1 MALGYK
7 RCAAEW
13 QVLCCVLFL
22 SVIPVVIGEM
32 SYSIVEEMKRG
43 SVVGSLANDLGLDVK
58 KLAARRARIDFQG
71 RRRYC
76 DINLDTGDFIV
87 QERIDREEL
96 CGTTSSCVLHFEF
109 VLENPLE
116 LHNVALN
123 IEDINDNPPSFPK
136 DVIKLEISESAVT
149 GARFPLDR
157 AHDPDIGIN
166 SVQDYMLASNEHFVL
181 HVYTSSERGK
191 YGEIVLEHDLDRE
204 MQQQHSL
211 LLTAIDGGAQQKSG
225 TVLIDIIVLDAND
238 NVPLF
243 SETLYKVNLTENSPL
258 DTLVVTVSAIDKD
271 EGANGEV
278 TFEFSH
284 ISEKARPLFSIDP
297 RTGNIKVVGKI
308 DFEEATYHEIEVQ
321 AKDGAGLAGHCKV
334 FVEITDINDN
344 APVITVKSLFNP
356 IPENSPPGTEVAII
370 NVQDQDSG
378 ENSKVVCFILVNV
391 PFKLRSSVRNYYS
404 LETKTVLDRE
414 EVSEFN
420 ITITATDKGFPPLSS
435 STTILFT
442 ISDINDNSPIFN
454 QSSYSAYVVE
464 NNKPG
469 LSICSVQA
477 RDPDWKQ
484 NGTVSYSLLPS
495 DVHGMPL
502 SSCISINPDSGVI
515 HAVRTFDYEQFRHFQ
530 FYVLAKD
537 KGSPPLSSNVTVNI
551 FITDQNDNFPQ
562 ILYPGQSESSFMTE
576 VMPKSVHKGNL
587 VSKVVAVDADSGQN
601 AWLSYQM
608 LKTTDLG
615 LFTIGL
621 HSGEIRTLRDISEVD
636 AIQQRLIILV
646 KDNGKPSYSA
656 TCTVN
661 LLVSDN
667 VSEDVS
673 KFKDL
678 SKQTGTTTNLT
689 GYLVISLA
697 VVSFLFLVFIIIILA
712 ARFCQERKNR
722 LLFDGPNATPR
733 SYFPPNYAEVE
744 SSGTLR
750 QSYNYDVCLTAG
762 SSTSDF
768 KFVRPY
774 CEQTLPLDHNAKIL
788 TNFSDENTDKGTEVA
803 CQQKPANT
811 EWRFSQGQRPGPSGS
826 QRPEEAGPWPNPP
839 TEAEQL
845 QALMAA
851 ANEVSAATATLDAGT
866 MGLSTRYSPQ
876 FTLQHVPD
884 YRQNVYIPG
893 STSTLTG
900 TNSQPEG
907 KNPQPSSGNKKKS
920 GKKEKK

>member
-1 MALGYK
+1 MAVGYK
-7 RCAAEW
+7 PCATEW
-13 QVLCCVLFL
+13 QVHSFVLFL
-22 SVIPVVIGEM
+22 SVIPVVIGEI
-32 SYSIVEEMKRG
+32 SYSIPEEMKRG
-43 SVVGSLANDLGLDVK
+43 SVIGSLANDLGLDIK
-58 KLAARRARIDFQG
+58 KLAARGARIDFQG
-71 RRRYC
+71 SRRYC

-96 CGTTSSCVLHFEF
+96 CGSTSSCVLHFEF

-116 LHNVALN
+116 LHNVAIN
-123 IEDINDNPPSFPK
+123 IEDINDNAPSFPK
-136 DVIKLEISESAVT
+136 DVIKLEISESAIT
-149 GARFPLDR
+149 GSRFPLDR

-166 SVQDYMLASNEHFVL
+166 SVQNYIIASNEHFIL
-181 HVYTSSERGK
+181 NVYTSSERGK
-191 YGEIVLEHDLDRE
+191 YGEIVLQHALDRE
-204 MQQQHSL
+204 KQQEHSL
-211 LLTAIDGGAQQKSG
+211 LLTAIDGGDPKRSG
-225 TVLIDIIVLDAND
+225 TVLISVIVMDVND
-238 NVPLF
+238 NVPVF
-243 SETLYKVNLTENSPL
+243 SEALYKVNLNENAPP
-258 DTLVVTVSAIDKD
+258 DFLVVRVSATDED

-278 TFEFSH
+278 TFAFSH
-284 ISEKARPLFSIDP
+284 ISDKARKLFNIDH
-297 RTGNIKVVGKI
+297 RTGEIKVAGLI
-308 DFEEATYHEIEVQ
+308 DFEEAAFYEIEVQ
-321 AKDGAGLAGHCKV
+321 AKDGAGMAAHCKV
-334 FVEITDINDN
+334 LVEITDINDN
-344 APVITVKSLFNP
+344 APVITMKSLFNP

-378 ENSKVVCFILVNV
+378 ENSRVFCFISENV
-391 PFKLRSSVRNYYS
+391 PFKLRSSIRNYYS
-404 LETKTVLDRE
+404 LETKTALDRE

-420 ITITATDKGFPPLSS
+420 ITITATDKGFPSLSS
-435 STTILFT
+435 STTIQFT

-454 QSSYSAYVVE
+454 QSSYSAYVME
-464 NNKPG
+464 NNTPG
-469 LSICSVQA
+469 SSICSVQA

-484 NGTVSYSLLPS
+484 NGTVSYSLLSS
-495 DVHGMPL
+495 DVHGIPL

-515 HAVRTFDYEQFRHFQ
+515 HAVRSFDYEQFRHFQ
-530 FYVLAKD
+530 FHVLAKD
-537 KGSPPLSSNVTVNI
+537 SGSPPLSSNVTVNI
-551 FITDQNDNFPQ
+551 FITDQNDNSPQ

-576 VMPKSVHKGNL
+576 VMPTSVQKGYL

-608 LKTTDLG
+608 LKATDPG

-621 HSGEIRTLRDISEVD
+621 HSGEIRALRDISEVD
-636 AIQQRLIILV
+636 AIQQRLMILV
-646 KDNGKPSYSA
+646 KDNGQPSFSA

-667 VSEDVS
+667 MSKDVS

-678 SKQTGTTTNLT
+678 SKQKGTTTNLSP
-689 GYLVISLA
+689 YLVISLA
-697 VVSFLFLVFIIIILA
+697 AVSFLFLVFIIIILA
-712 ARFCQERKNR
+712 VRFWRKGKSR
-722 LLFDGPNATPR
+722 LLFDGPNAIPR
-733 SYFPPNYAEVE
+733 SYFPPNYAEVQG
-744 SSGTLR
+744 SGTLR

-774 CEQTLPLDHNAKIL
+774 CEQTLPLDHNTKIL
-788 TNFSDENTDKGTEVA
+788 ANFSDENTDRRTEAA

-811 EWRFSQGQRPGPSGS
+811 DWRFSQGQRPGPSGS

-900 TNSQPEG
+900 SNSQAEG